1 MQKHIGWLWIVGLFG
16 FVVAADAQ
24 TASPPAATTQ
34 FDGTYAFVS
43 STRVIETYTV
53 TGSNRV
59 GQCGKMRR
67 VGPLTIVNGQAR
79 FSSGASGQNLYEGT
93 VSSQGELG
101 MRYAPNSPGNVGWYT
116 GLEGSVYGRI
126 DGGGAVR
133 ARQIDYLCNH
143 DLTWQRE
150 PK

>member
-1 MQKHIGWLWIVGLFG
+1 MQKHVGWLLMLGLFG

-67 VGPLTIVNGQAR
+67 VRPLTIVNGQAR
-79 FSSGASGQNLYEGT
+79 FSELDPENET
-93 VSSQGELG
+93 VG
-101 MRYAPNSPGNVGWYT
+101 
-116 GLEGSVYGRI
+116 
-126 DGGGAVR
+126 
-133 ARQIDYLCNH
+133 
-143 DLTWQRE
+143 
-150 PK
+150 